1 MSTLKA
7 INLVHPTSVTNNI
20 TLDSSGNVTLVNDL
34 NLTSHPLAG
43 TPVAGTVEY
52 DGVSLFFTS
61 QLTQRGLVP
70 NMQFYCLNTA
80 YAGANSTATQSI
92 FCLTNGVTLSSSTMY
107 GFEMSATLL
116 KTAGT
121 TSHTFRTLFGGT
133 ATLNHILYDARVN
146 CTPNV
151 IGTYGGSSNQQ
162 GVTANVATVITTTG
176 ALTSANTYW
185 TGLVKGV
192 VSINSGGTFH
202 PQYSLSAAPGG
213 AYTTQV
219 GSYFAIWPIGAA
231 GANVNIGTWS

>member
-1 MSTLKA
+1 VA
-7 INLVHPTSVTNNI
+7 I
-20 TLDSSGNVTLVNDL
+20 TLDGTTGLSGPVILPAGTTTIPPLDFTSGTS
-34 NLTSHPLAG
+34 LTTALAG
-43 TPVAGTVEY
+43 AMEY
-52 DGVSLFFTS
+52 DGNTLMFTPKG
-61 QLTQRGLVP
+61 TERGLVP
-70 NMQFYCLNTA
+70 GMQFYCLNTA

-92 FCLTNGVTLSSSTMY
+92 FGLTNGVTLSSSTMY
-107 GFEMSATLL
+107 EFEMSVTLL

-185 TGLVKGV
+185 SGLVKGV

-202 PQYSLSAAPGG
+202 PQYSLSVAPGG

-231 GANVNIGTWS
+231 GSNVNIGTWS

>member
-1 MSTLKA
+1 MA
-7 INLVHPTSVTNNI
+7 I
-20 TLDSSGNVTLVNDL
+20 TLDGTTGLSGPVILPAGTTMIPPLDFTSGTS
-34 NLTSHPLAG
+34 LTTALAG
-43 TPVAGTVEY
+43 AMEY
-52 DGVSLFFTS
+52 DGNTLMFTPKG
-61 QLTQRGLVP
+61 TERGLVP
-70 NMQFYCLNTA
+70 GMQFYCLNTA

-92 FCLTNGVTLSSSTMY
+92 FGLTNGVTLSSSTMY
-107 GFEMSATLL
+107 EFEMSVTLL

-185 TGLVKGV
+185 SGLLKGV
-192 VSINSGGTFH
+192 VSINAGGTFH

-219 GSYFAIWPIGAA
+219 GSYFAIWPIGPS
-231 GANVNIGTWS
+231 GSNVNIGTWS

>member
-1 MSTLKA
+1 MA
-7 INLVHPTSVTNNI
+7 I
-20 TLDSSGNVTLVNDL
+20 TLDGTTGLSGPVILPAGTTTIPPLDFTSGTS
-34 NLTSHPLAG
+34 LTTALAG
-43 TPVAGTVEY
+43 AMEY
-52 DGVSLFFTS
+52 DGNTLMFTPKG
-61 QLTQRGLVP
+61 TERGLVP
-70 NMQFYCLNTA
+70 GMQFYCLNTA

-92 FCLTNGVTLSSSTMY
+92 FGLTNGVTLSSSTMY
-107 GFEMSATLL
+107 EFEMSVTLL

-185 TGLVKGV
+185 SGLVKGV

-202 PQYSLSAAPGG
+202 PQYSLSVAPGG

-231 GANVNIGTWS
+231 GSNVNIGTWS

>member
-1 MSTLKA
+1 MA
-7 INLVHPTSVTNNI
+7 I
-20 TLDSSGNVTLVNDL
+20 TLDGTTGLSGPVILPAGTTTIPPLDFTSGTS
-34 NLTSHPLAG
+34 LTTALAG
-43 TPVAGTVEY
+43 AMEY
-52 DGVSLFFTS
+52 DGNTLMFTPKG
-61 QLTQRGLVP
+61 TERGLVP
-70 NMQFYCLNTA
+70 GMQFYCLNTA

-92 FCLTNGVTLSSSTMY
+92 FGLTNGVTLSSSTMY
-107 GFEMSATLL
+107 EFEMSVTLL

-185 TGLVKGV
+185 SGLLKGV
-192 VSINSGGTFH
+192 VSINAGGTFH

-219 GSYFAIWPIGAA
+219 GSYFAIWPIGPS
-231 GANVNIGTWS
+231 GSNVNIGTWS

>member
-1 MSTLKA
+1 MA
-7 INLVHPTSVTNNI
+7 I
-20 TLDSSGNVTLVNDL
+20 TLDGTTGLSGPVILPAGTTTIPPLDFTSGTS
-34 NLTSHPLAG
+34 LTTALAG
-43 TPVAGTVEY
+43 AMEY
-52 DGVSLFFTS
+52 DGNTLMFTPKG
-61 QLTQRGLVP
+61 TERGLVP
-70 NMQFYCLNTA
+70 GMQFYCLNTA

-92 FCLTNGVTLSSSTMY
+92 FGLTNGVTLSSSTMY
-107 GFEMSATLL
+107 EFEMSATLL

-185 TGLVKGV
+185 SGLVKGV

-202 PQYSLSAAPGG
+202 PQYSLSVAPGG

-231 GANVNIGTWS
+231 GSNVNIGTWS

>member
-1 MSTLKA
+1 MSTLKT
-7 INLVHPTSVTNNI
+7 INLVHPDSTTNNI
-20 TLDSSGNVTLVNDL
+20 VLDSAGNVTLVSDL
-34 NLTSHPLAG
+34 TLTSHALAG
-43 TPVAGTVEY
+43 TPVAGTMEY
-52 DGVSLFFTS
+52 DGNALMFTPKG
-61 QLTQRGLVP
+61 TQRGLVP
-70 NMQFYCLNTA
+70 GMQFYCLNTA

-92 FCLTNGVTLSSSTMY
+92 FGLTNGVTLSSSTMY
-107 GFEMSATLL
+107 EFEMCATLL

-133 ATLNHILYDARVN
+133 ATLNHILYDVRVN

-162 GVTANVATVITTTG
+162 GVTGNVATVITTTG

-185 TGLVKGV
+185 SGMVKGV
-192 VSINSGGTFH
+192 VSINAGGTFH

-219 GSYFAIWPIGAA
+219 GSYFAIWPIGPS
-231 GANVNIGTWS
+231 GSNVSVGTWS

>member
-1 MSTLKA
+1 MA
-7 INLVHPTSVTNNI
+7 I
-20 TLDSSGNVTLVNDL
+20 TLDGTTGLSGPVILPAGTTTIPPLDFTSGTS
-34 NLTSHPLAG
+34 LTTALAG
-43 TPVAGTVEY
+43 AMEY
-52 DGVSLFFTS
+52 DGNTLMFTPKG
-61 QLTQRGLVP
+61 TQRGLVP
-70 NMQFYCLNTA
+70 GMQLYCLNTA

-92 FCLTNGVTLSSSTMY
+92 FGLTNGVTLSNSTMY

-151 IGTYGGSSNQQ
+151 IGTYSASSNQQ

-192 VSINSGGTFH
+192 VSIATGGTFH

-231 GANVNIGTWS
+231 GSNVNIGTWS

>member
-1 MSTLKA
+1 M
-7 INLVHPTSVTNNI
+7 PI
-20 TLDSSGNVTLVNDL
+20 TLNGATGITSPGTELAAGTSNIAPIELTAGT
-34 NLTSHPLAG
+34 NLTTASAG
-43 TPVAGTVEY
+43 AMEY
-52 DGVSLFFTS
+52 DGNTLMFTPKG
-61 QLTQRGLVP
+61 TQRGLVP
-70 NMQFYCLNTA
+70 GMQFYCLNTA

-92 FCLTNGVTLSSSTMY
+92 FGLTNGVTLSGSTMY
-107 GFEMSATLL
+107 AFEMEATLL

-146 CTPNV
+146 CVPNV

-162 GVTANVATVITTTG
+162 GVTGNVATALTTTG

-185 TGLVKGV
+185 SGLVKGV
-192 VSINSGGTFH
+192 VSVNAGGTFH

-219 GSYFAIWPIGAA
+219 GSYFAIWPIGAS
-231 GANVNIGTWS
+231 GSNVSVGTWS